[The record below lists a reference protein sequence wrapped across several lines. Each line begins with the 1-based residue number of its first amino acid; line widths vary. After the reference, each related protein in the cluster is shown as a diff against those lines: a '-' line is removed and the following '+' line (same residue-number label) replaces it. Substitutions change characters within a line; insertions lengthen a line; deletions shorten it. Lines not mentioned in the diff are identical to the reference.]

1 MNLQILMIGKDRVEG
16 EWCLRLL
23 REAGHTVYRVAHLAQ
38 VQAVMRGFSPDM
50 LLVEWTLPSSEAT
63 ELLLALRASRNTH
76 GLPII
81 VLSLDD
87 DACVKIAAL
96 DAGADDC
103 MVIPCHAGE
112 LHARIRAVQR
122 RSTPQQDGEVVRL
135 NGLHLDPLV
144 LGVTAQTDSGP
155 REVPLSPLE
164 FRLLHFF
171 VVHPQQTHSRTQLLD
186 RVWGNGHADVGV
198 RTVDVC
204 VHKIR
209 LALTGTPCDGK
220 LQTVRG
226 RGYCLVVGAGCV

>member
-23 REAGHTVYRVAHLAQ
+23 REAGHTVHWVTNLAQ
-38 VQAVMRGFSPDM
+38 VQAIMSVLSPD
-50 LLVEWTLPSSEAT
+50 LLLMEWTLPNSAAT
-63 ELLLALRASRNTH
+63 EMVLALRASRNMH

-81 VLSLDD
+81 ALSLDD
-87 DACVKIAAL
+87 DAYAKIAAL

-112 LHARIRAVQR
+112 LHARIRAVLRR
-122 RSTPQQDGEVVRL
+122 RSPPQDGEVVRL
-135 NGLHLDPLV
+135 NGLLLDPLV

-155 REVPLSPLE
+155 RAVPLSPLE

-171 VVHPQQTHSRTQLLD
+171 VVHPQQTHSRMQLLD
-186 RVWGNGHADVGV
+186 HVWGNRHAYVGV

-204 VHKIR
+204 VHKLR

-226 RGYCLVVGAGCV
+226 RGYCLVVGAGGM